1 MALYKCTTF
10 TFYIPFEVE
19 TDASDVAL
27 AATLSQDG
35 RPVAFF
41 SRSLQGIASL
51 SMLPYKRKL
60 KLSLKPSDIEDIS

>member
-1 MALYKCTTF
+1 MKKALYKCTTF
-10 TFYIPFEVE
+10 KFYIPFEVE

-35 RPVAFF
+35 RPVAFV

-51 SMLPYKRKL
+51 SMLP
-60 KLSLKPSDIEDIS
+60 